1 MRWLAAS
8 ALLFLIAVQ
17 LAPLAESGPDKC
29 KVYKKVQNV
38 QWEKMAR
45 KEWLEAL
52 HSRSRH
58 PECLSRA
65 YFPKRGRLER
75 RKKRGP
81 HKTVEK
87 SYHPFTVH
95 KGDIF
100 LYRDETQFE
109 QLISTDHR
117 DWALIYHC
125 WPKGSGA
132 HFVLLITRKGG
143 VVTGDMLQKARAA
156 LRRAGYHE
164 KITWK
169 HRKSKFALTLR
180 EPLSVIPGDI
190 ETRVYQTLQRA
201 GVNQDIKWTK
211 SPCMLD
217 RTINAIFPQP
227 PATLYPPPDAVLP
240 YDAEGVPE
248 LPLKTEMPPD
258 AGSPLETQAPQEDDM
273 PEKTELPQETGM
285 PEEIGVPQYVTP
297 PPETDGVPGASM
309 APDTNMP
316 KDIETSQEVS
326 VPPETETATEL
337 ILVPLTTP
345 WLPYENDE
353 ESW

>member
-29 KVYKKVQNV
+29 KVYKKVKNV

-65 YFPKRGRLER
+65 YFPQRGRLER

-169 HRKSKFALTLR
+169 RSGCLCRRKKSGRQGRKKKYRKIELSQS
-180 EPLSVIPGDI
+180 EPGI
-190 ETRVYQTLQRA
+190 
-201 GVNQDIKWTK
+201 
-211 SPCMLD
+211 
-217 RTINAIFPQP
+217 
-227 PATLYPPPDAVLP
+227 
-240 YDAEGVPE
+240 
-248 LPLKTEMPPD
+248 
-258 AGSPLETQAPQEDDM
+258 
-273 PEKTELPQETGM
+273 EKTDEGSD
-285 PEEIGVPQYVTP
+285 VV
-297 PPETDGVPGASM
+297 
-309 APDTNMP
+309 
-316 KDIETSQEVS
+316 
-326 VPPETETATEL
+326 
-337 ILVPLTTP
+337 
-345 WLPYENDE
+345 E
-353 ESW
+353 ESLSIRIKVEYVMLPPVIEGSI